1 MDRLRR
7 IGPGLFAACLLVAA
21 CLALVPAMTSANLQ
35 SVTVSGL
42 GDGEV
47 CGSGVY
53 LGRIET
59 GGGFEVGQQ
68 VTVGDFTIEV
78 TSIKDGGEITGF
90 VVVAGGYDY
99 LVIHAG
105 DGSAT
110 FGDPS
115 GPFAH
120 GLSFV
125 AFCAA
130 LAEPTATNTVVPT
143 ATNPPEP
150 TATSTNPAPT
160 ETPGITPT
168 VGGVTEVPSET
179 AVPTETATTP
189 ATVVAVTATPRVD
202 PTQTPDELV
211 KPGGLPVTGA
221 GSGPGG
227 IGWLAGLITISAGC
241 GAMGWQIRRLRM
253 RA

>member
-7 IGPGLFAACLLVAA
+7 IGPGLFAACLVGGGNM
-21 CLALVPAMTSANLQ
+21 ALEPVGTSANWQ
-35 SVTVSGL
+35 AVAVSGL

-59 GGGFEVGQQ
+59 GGGYAVGQR
-68 VTVGDFTIEV
+68 VTVGNFTIEV
-78 TSIKDGGEITGF
+78 TSTKDGGEITGF

-120 GLSFV
+120 GL
-125 AFCAA
+125 
-130 LAEPTATNTVVPT
+130 
-143 ATNPPEP
+143 
-150 TATSTNPAPT
+150 
-160 ETPGITPT
+160 
-168 VGGVTEVPSET
+168 
-179 AVPTETATTP
+179 
-189 ATVVAVTATPRVD
+189 
-202 PTQTPDELV
+202 
-211 KPGGLPVTGA
+211 
-221 GSGPGG
+221 
-227 IGWLAGLITISAGC
+227 
-241 GAMGWQIRRLRM
+241 
-253 RA
+253 

>member
-1 MDRLRR
+1 MNR
-7 IGPGLFAACLLVAA
+7 IRHWSSVPIAVCLLIAA
-21 CLALVPAMTSANLQ
+21 CLALRPATTSANLQ

-47 CGSGVY
+47 CGLGVY

-59 GGGFEVGQQ
+59 GGGYSVGQQ

-90 VVVAGGYDY
+90 IVVAGPFDY

-105 DGSAT
+105 DGSTT
-110 FGDPS
+110 FSDPT

-130 LAEPTATNTVVPT
+130 TVVPT
-143 ATNPPEP
+143 ATSTVAPTETSTPEP
-150 TATSTNPAPT
+150 TATSTTPAPT

-168 VGGVTEVPSET
+168 LGGVTEVPSET
-179 AVPTETATTP
+179 PDPTTP
-189 ATVVAVTATPRVD
+189 ATEVAATETPVIM
-202 PTQTPDELV
+202 PTQPGDDLV
-211 KPGGLPVTGA
+211 KQGGLPVTGA
-221 GSGPGG
+221 GPVSGGF
-227 IGWLAGLITISAGC
+227 GWLAALATIATVF
-241 GAMGWQIRRLRM
+241 GAMGWRIWRIRV

>member
-1 MDRLRR
+1 MTRFHLLRR
-7 IGPGLFAACLLVAA
+7 SIFAACLVYAA
-21 CLALVPAMTSANLQ
+21 FLALIPAIAHANLQ
-35 SVTVSGL
+35 TVAGSGL

-47 CGSGVY
+47 CGSGTY

-59 GGGFEVGQQ
+59 GGGYDVGQQ

-78 TSIKDGGEITGF
+78 TSVKEGGEITGF
-90 VVVAGGYDY
+90 AVVAGSYDD

-105 DGSAT
+105 DGSTT
-110 FGDPS
+110 FSDPT

-125 AFCAA
+125 AFCAEPLMPTA
-130 LAEPTATNTVVPT
+130 TNTAAPTMTTTPEPTATNT
-143 ATNPPEP
+143 
-150 TATSTNPAPT
+150 PAPT

-168 VGGVTEVPSET
+168 LGGVTEVPSET
-179 AVPTETATTP
+179 PDPTATDPATQVAATETP
-189 ATVVAVTATPRVD
+189 GVS
-202 PTQTPDELV
+202 PTQPSDDLV

-221 GSGPGG
+221 GPTSGGF
-227 IGWLAGLITISAGC
+227 GWLIALATIAAGF
-241 GAMGWQIRRLRM
+241 GAMGWQIVRTRT

>member
-1 MDRLRR
+1 MTRFHLLRR
-7 IGPGLFAACLLVAA
+7 SIFAACLVYAA
-21 CLALVPAMTSANLQ
+21 FLALIPAAAHANLQ
-35 SVTVSGL
+35 TVAGSGL

-59 GGGFEVGQQ
+59 GGGYVVGQQ
-68 VTVGDFTIEV
+68 VSVGDFTIEV
-78 TSIKDGGEITGF
+78 TSTKDGGEITGF
-90 VVVAGGYDY
+90 IVVAGGYDY

-115 GPFAH
+115 GPFDH

-143 ATNPPEP
+143 ATITPEP

-179 AVPTETATTP
+179 ATIPV
-189 ATVVAVTATPRVD
+189 TVVAVAATPRVD
-202 PTQTPDELV
+202 PTQTPDDLV

-221 GSGPGG
+221 GPGPGG
-227 IGWLAGLITISAGC
+227 IGWLAGLITFAAGF
-241 GAMGWQIRRLRM
+241 GAMGWQIKRNRM

>member
-1 MDRLRR
+1 
-7 IGPGLFAACLLVAA
+7 VAA
-21 CLALVPAMTSANLQ
+21 CLALVPATTFAKFQ
-35 SVTVSGL
+35 SVTASGL

-59 GGGFEVGQQ
+59 GGGYEVGQQ

-78 TSIKDGGEITGF
+78 TSVKDGGEITGF
-90 VVVAGGYDY
+90 IVVAGPFDY

-105 DGSAT
+105 DGSTT
-110 FGDPS
+110 FSDPT
-115 GPFAH
+115 GPFDH

-130 LAEPTATNTVVPT
+130 TVIPTATSTIPVPTETNTPEPTATNTI
-143 ATNPPEP
+143 
-150 TATSTNPAPT
+150 PAPT

-168 VGGVTEVPSET
+168 LGGVTEVPSET
-179 AVPTETATTP
+179 PDPTTP
-189 ATVVAVTATPRVD
+189 ATEVAATETPVIA
-202 PTQTPDELV
+202 PTQPTDDLV
-211 KPGGLPVTGA
+211 KQGGLPVTGA
-221 GSGPGG
+221 GPTSGNFD
-227 IGWLAGLITISAGC
+227 WLAGLAAIATVF
-241 GAMGWQIRRLRM
+241 GAMGWRIWRIRI